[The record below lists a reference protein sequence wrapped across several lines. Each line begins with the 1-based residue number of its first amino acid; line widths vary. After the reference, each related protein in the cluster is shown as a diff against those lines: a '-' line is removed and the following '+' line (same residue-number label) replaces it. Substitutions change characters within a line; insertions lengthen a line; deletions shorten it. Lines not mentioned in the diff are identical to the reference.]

1 MRIIHIIPGSG
12 GTFYCQNCLR
22 DNELIKTLKGMGH
35 EVTMVPLYLP
45 LSVETP
51 EVTGDTPVFYG
62 AVNIYLKQMIPF
74 YRKVP
79 MWFERLLDS
88 PKILKWAA
96 KKSGSTNAP
105 GLEEMTLST
114 LRGENGNQASEL
126 DHLISWLKKS
136 EKPDVIHLSNAL
148 LLGLARRMKN
158 ELNVPVVCSLE
169 DENVWIDPMDEDY
182 REQIWGTMA
191 DRAIDVDAFIAV
203 SEYYANYMKNHMRL
217 SDEKLHTVHT
227 GVNLNGYE
235 PASLSFSPPTI
246 GFLCRMGEPFG
257 LGILVDAFIKLK
269 KENKFKNLR
278 LRITGGY
285 TADDAKFIKSVQKK
299 LIKEKVIDD
308 VNFVG
313 DFSIRNRKE
322 FLKSL
327 SVLSV
332 PVIGG
337 EALGTYQIEALAA
350 GVPVVQPKVGGFPEL
365 VNITG
370 GGIVY
375 EPNDSRHL
383 AEALASFLSNPI
395 QARKLADKG
404 RKVVFDQFSMNR
416 MAEKMIKVYEGV
428 VNK

>member
-1 MRIIHIIPGSG
+1 M
-12 GTFYCQNCLR
+12 R
-22 DNELIKTLKGMGH
+22 DNELIKTLKTMGH

-88 PKILKWAA
+88 PQILQWAA
-96 KKSGSTNAP
+96 KKAGSTNAP

-182 REQIWGTMA
+182 RKQIWETMA
-191 DRAIDVDAFIAV
+191 ERATDVDAFIAV
-203 SEYYANYMKNHMRL
+203 SNYYADYMKSHMQIT
-217 SDEKLHTVHT
+217 DKKLHTVHT
-227 GVNLNGYE
+227 GINLNGYE

-246 GFLCRMGEPFG
+246 GYLCRMAEPFG

-269 KENKFKNLR
+269 KENKFQNLK

-285 TADDAKFIKSVQKK
+285 TTDDAKFVKSVQKK
-299 LIKEKVIDD
+299 LTKEKVIND
-308 VNFVG
+308 VDFVD
-313 DFSIRNRKE
+313 DFSIKNRKE

-337 EALGTYQIEALAA
+337 EAFGTYQIEALAA
-350 GVPVVQPKVGGFPEL
+350 GVPVVQPNVGGFPEL
-365 VNITG
+365 IKITE
-370 GGIVY
+370 GGIIY
-375 EPNDSRHL
+375 EPNDSDHL
-383 AEALASFLSNPI
+383 AGALASLLSNPT
-395 QARKLADKG
+395 QTRKLADKG
-404 RKVVFDQFSMNR
+404 RKVVFDRFGIEH
-416 MAEKMIKVYEGV
+416 MAEKMVKVYESV

>member
-1 MRIIHIIPGSG
+1 VKIIHIIPGSG
-12 GTFYCQNCLR
+12 GTFYCQNCMR
-22 DNELIKTLKGMGH
+22 DNELIKTLKAMGH

-62 AVNIYLKQMIPF
+62 AINIYLKQMIPF

-88 PKILKWAA
+88 PKILQWAA
-96 KKSGSTNAP
+96 RKSGSTNAP
-105 GLEEMTLST
+105 GLEDMTLST

-126 DHLISWLKKS
+126 DHLISWLKKN
-136 EKPDVIHLSNAL
+136 EKPDVVHLSNAL

-158 ELNVPVVCSLE
+158 ELSVPVVCSLE
-169 DENVWIDPMDEDY
+169 DENVWIDPMDEAY
-182 REQIWGTMA
+182 RLQIWQIMA
-191 DRAIDVDAFIAV
+191 ERATDVDAFIAV
-203 SEYYANYMKNHMRL
+203 SDYYADYMKNHMQL
-217 SDEKLHTVHT
+217 SNEKLHTVHT
-227 GVNLNGYE
+227 GINLNGYE
-235 PASLSFSPPTI
+235 PASLSFSQPTI
-246 GFLCRMGEPFG
+246 GYLCRMGEPFG
-257 LGILVDAFIKLK
+257 LGILVDAFVKLK
-269 KENKFKNLR
+269 KENKFKNLK

-285 TADDAKFIKSVQKK
+285 TADDAKFVKSIQKR
-299 LIKEKVIDD
+299 LLNEKVFND
-308 VNFVG
+308 VDFVT
-313 DFSIRNRKE
+313 DFSINNRKE

-375 EPNDSRHL
+375 EPNDSDHL
-383 AEALASFLSNPI
+383 AEALASLLSNPN
-395 QARKLADKG
+395 QARKLAGKG
-404 RKVVFDQFSMNR
+404 RKVIFDQFGIEH
-416 MAEKMIKVYEGV
+416 MAEKMVKVYEGV
-428 VNK
+428 TNK